1 MKEKR
6 VKAMTNRPRA
16 LFGRK
21 LNDLKELKEATA
33 HAKQAGQRGSLYEV
47 TKEVPLG
54 DDDFKAFAEDFFNE
68 QPWIDKSD
76 GGSNEKGEIR
86 CIRVINIDTGERVLI
101 NSEGYSWCRYTALE
115 E

>member
-1 MKEKR
+1 
-6 VKAMTNRPRA
+6 MTNRPRA

-21 LNDLKELKEATA
+21 LSDLKELKEATA

-47 TKEVPLG
+47 TKEVALS
-54 DDDFKAFAEDFFNE
+54 DDDFKAFAGDFFNE

-76 GGSNEKGEIR
+76 GGSNENGDIR
-86 CIRVINIDTGERVLI
+86 CIRVINTDTGERVLI

>member
-1 MKEKR
+1 M
-6 VKAMTNRPRA
+6 MNRPRA

-33 HAKQAGQRGSLYEV
+33 HAKHAGKRGSLFEV

-54 DDDFKAFAEDFFNE
+54 DDDFKAFAEDFFND

-76 GGSNEKGEIR
+76 GGSNENGDIR
-86 CIRVINIDTGERVLI
+86 CIRVINTDTGERVLI